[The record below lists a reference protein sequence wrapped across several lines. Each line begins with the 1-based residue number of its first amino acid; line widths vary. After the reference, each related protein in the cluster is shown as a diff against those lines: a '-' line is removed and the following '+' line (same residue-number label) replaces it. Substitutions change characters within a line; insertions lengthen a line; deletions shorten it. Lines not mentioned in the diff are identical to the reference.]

1 MNGLSDPRESWNS
14 GEAYEQYVG
23 RWSGAVAREFVA
35 WLAPPAGSR
44 WLDVACGTGA
54 LGRAILELASPADVR
69 GIDLSA
75 GYVAHARRRTNDRRI
90 AFDVG
95 DARALPYAT
104 VSRDVVVSGLALNFI
119 PDAGAAL
126 AEMTRVTAPGGI
138 VAVYVWD
145 YTGGAQMIRLFW
157 DAAVSLDPAAAALDE
172 GPRFPLCDPSALAAA
187 FNAAGLRE
195 VETRPIDVPTH
206 FRDFDDYWSPFLG
219 GQGPAPGYVASLPE
233 PARHALREEVRRRL
247 PTHADGSIRLTGRAW
262 AARGRR

>member
-1 MNGLSDPRESWNS
+1 MNGPSTPPESWNS

-23 RWSGAVAREFVA
+23 RWSGAVARVFVA
-35 WLAPPAGSR
+35 WLAAPAGAR

-75 GYVAHARRRTNDRRI
+75 DYVAHARRRTKDRRI

-104 VSRDVVVSGLALNFI
+104 GSRDAVVSGLALNFI
-119 PDAGAAL
+119 PDPGAAL
-126 AEMTRVTAPGGI
+126 AEMTRVAAPGGT

-145 YTGGAQMIRLFW
+145 YAGGAQMIRLFW

-172 GPRFPLCDPSALAAA
+172 GPRFPLCHPDALAAA
-187 FNAAGLRE
+187 FEAAGLRE
-195 VETRPIDVPTH
+195 VETRPIDAPTY

-233 PARHALREEVRRRL
+233 PLRQALREQVRRRL
-247 PTHADGSIRLTGRAW
+247 STRPDGSIHLTARAW
-262 AARGRR
+262 AARGRW